1 MQSLR
6 ELKPEDWRNI
16 PCCLVQ
22 AMKMVIEQEE
32 LQEQIIKGINIR
44 LEQVTSRCTSS
55 TNRVDREIVRREES
69 LRQELRASE
78 RELLD
83 RMDMRHNEAM
93 SMNE

>member
-1 MQSLR
+1 
-6 ELKPEDWRNI
+6 
-16 PCCLVQ
+16 
-22 AMKMVIEQEE
+22 MKMVIEQEE